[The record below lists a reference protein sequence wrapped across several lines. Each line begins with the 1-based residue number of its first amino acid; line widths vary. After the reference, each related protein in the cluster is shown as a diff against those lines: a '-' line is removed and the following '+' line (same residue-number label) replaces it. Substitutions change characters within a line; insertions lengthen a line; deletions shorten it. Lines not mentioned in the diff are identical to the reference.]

1 MNMFQEEQT
10 KLQTED
16 CMIFTTND
24 NLEINE
30 ISENVVNF
38 TNITPQKM
46 KLIEESSGK
55 QINMKDFIPDLENIM
70 ISEFGESIIPTRYD
84 LSLANKIVSCK
95 TFNNVSD
102 KFFDSI
108 TFPCLMTYT

>member
-1 MNMFQEEQT
+1 MNLFQEEQT
-10 KLQTED
+10 KLQTDD

-24 NLEINE
+24 NLDINE

-46 KLIEESSGK
+46 KLIEESTGK
-55 QINMKDFIPDLENIM
+55 QINMRDFIPDLEKIM
-70 ISEFGESIIPTRYD
+70 ISEFGESIIPNRFD
-84 LSLANKIVSCK
+84 MSLANKIVNCN
-95 TFNNVSD
+95 TFNNVNE
-102 KFFDSI
+102 KFIDSI